1 MYLWLGN
8 LRIHGGGT
16 CSSSGGVAKALLV
29 VPQSSRCLHLSSEQ
43 LLMIVLQQLVFP
55 LLFLY
60 LFNGHHSTSF
70 GL

>member
-1 MYLWLGN
+1 MWR
-8 LRIHGGGT
+8 LRIHGT
-16 CSSSGGVAKALLV
+16 SVAKALLV
-29 VPQSSRCLHLSSEQ
+29 VPQSGRRLHLSSEQ
-43 LLMIVLQQLVFP
+43 LLMIVLQQLVFT